1 MSLIQKSIDKVSVS
15 IISRTN
21 LKLGD
26 TVNFSVS
33 PNLFSEVVEN
43 QFISALKHNSI
54 IVVQKNISQNFLQIT
69 PIDCKINYQ
78 TISQNF
84 FTENLIE
91 RNIGFECEA
100 KFLKN
105 DVVIFVDKFTSKIK
119 DTIMFSQIEE
129 VENNLFPITVGNKND
144 IVNNEDLFEYSI
156 FVGTFAVI
164 TFLFFYIRN

>member
-21 LKLGD
+21 LNFGD
-26 TVNFSVS
+26 TLNFLVS

-43 QFISALKHNSI
+43 QFISALKQNNI
-54 IVVQKNISQNFLQIT
+54 AVVQKNISQNFLQIT
-69 PIDCKINYQ
+69 PIDCKVNYQ

-91 RNIGFECEA
+91 RNINFECEA
-100 KFLKN
+100 KLLKN
-105 DVVIFVDKFTSKIK
+105 DVVIFVEKFTSEIK
-119 DTIMFSQIEE
+119 DTIVFSQIEE
-129 VENNLFPITVGNKND
+129 VENNLFPITIGNKNK
-144 IVNNEDLFEYSI
+144 ITNSENIFEYSI
-156 FVGTFAVI
+156 FAGTFAVI